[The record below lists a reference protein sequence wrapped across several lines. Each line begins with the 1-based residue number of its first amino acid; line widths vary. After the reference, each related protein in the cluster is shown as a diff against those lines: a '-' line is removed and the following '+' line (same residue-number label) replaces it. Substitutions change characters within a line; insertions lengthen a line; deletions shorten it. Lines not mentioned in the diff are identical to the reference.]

1 MKVFLKYRLFKR
13 FHSLLFVG
21 LLFSCAQRSALTGG
35 DKDIL
40 PPEIKS
46 TLPENQTLNFNSKE
60 IVVEFNEF
68 IRLSNLQNQLI
79 VSPLMDEKPEVMI
92 KGKKMVVKLS
102 AKLAENT
109 TYSLNFGDAII
120 DITENNPYPNYKYV
134 FSTGDY
140 IDSLSYTGKVL
151 NAEDLTPKTN
161 VFIMLYSQLEDSIP
175 IKQKPNYLAKTKAD
189 GSFTITNIAKGKY
202 KVFAL
207 DDINGNYLY
216 DLPNEQL
223 AFLNEPIE
231 LDTNASEATLYLFTK
246 ESITQFVKKIE
257 NKQYGKLTVEFN
269 IPTTSLELLDLD
281 EKPYPI
287 LAKESNKNNTQHT
300 LWLNQGSLPTTPSV
314 GGGVSTQQVFIVK
327 DNGKIID
334 TSKVEMLPTSK
345 FKDTLL
351 SLKSNLTSLFDLN
364 QKIVLTANQ
373 PISTF
378 QKDKISLFEDSLLVD
393 FMLKKDSLS
402 TLNIKLIYPFKEHAN
417 YKLLVEPEAFTSIYQ
432 LKNDSLLSMFKTRN
446 EEEYGNL
453 KFTVTPDFKDD
464 YIVQLLQKNEVVEEF
479 FNVNTKTFNIN
490 YLKPGEYQI
499 KLIVDSNNNK
509 KWDTGNY
516 QLNLQ
521 PEKVIFYQDKII
533 IRENWDNEIQWN
545 IKL

>member
-35 DKDIL
+35 DKDVL

-46 TLPENQTLNFNSKE
+46 TLPENQTLNFTSKE

-68 IRLSNLQNQLI
+68 VRLNNLQNQLI

-92 KGKKMVVKLS
+92 KGKKIIIKLKS
-102 AKLAENT
+102 NLSENT

-120 DITENNPYPNYKYV
+120 DITESNPYPNYKYV
-134 FSTGDY
+134 FSTGNY

-151 NAEDLTPKTN
+151 NAEDLTPKAN
-161 VFIMLYSQLEDSIP
+161 VFVMLYSQLEDSIP
-175 IKQKPNYLAKTKAD
+175 IKQKPNYLTKTKTD
-189 GSFTITNIAKGKY
+189 GTFTITNVAKNNY
-202 KVFAL
+202 KVFVL

-216 DLPNEQL
+216 DLPNEQI
-223 AFLNEPIE
+223 AFLNQTIE
-231 LDTNASEATLYLFTK
+231 LDTNINIVDTTLYLFTK
-246 ESITQFVKKIE
+246 QSETQFIKKIE

-269 IPTTSLELLDLD
+269 IPTIDLELMNLAG
-281 EKPYPI
+281 ETYTF
-287 LAKESNKNNTQHT
+287 LAKENNKNNTQHT
-300 LWLNQGSLPTTPSV
+300 FWLNQEITENK
-314 GGGVSTQQVFIVK
+314 QVFIVK

-334 TSKVEMLPTSK
+334 TSKVEMIPTSE

-351 SLKSNLTSLFDLN
+351 SVKSNVTSLFDLN
-364 QKIVLTANQ
+364 QKMVFTANQ

-378 QKDKISLFEDSLLVD
+378 QKDKTSLFEDSLLVN
-393 FMLKKDSLS
+393 FKLENDSLS
-402 TLNIKLIYPFKEHAN
+402 ALNINLIYPFKAHAN
-417 YKLLVEPEAFTSIYQ
+417 YKLLVEPEAFLSIYQ
-432 LKNDSLLSMFKTRN
+432 LKNDSLISVFKTRN
-446 EEEYGNL
+446 EEDYGNL
-453 KFTVTPDFKDD
+453 KFTITPNFSES

-479 FNVNTKTFNIN
+479 FAINTKTFNVA

-499 KLIVDSNNNK
+499 KLIVDSNANK

-521 PEKVIFYQDKII
+521 PEKVIFYQDKIT

-545 IKL
+545 

>member
-1 MKVFLKYRLFKR
+1 LKAHLKYRIVKI

-102 AKLAENT
+102 AELAENT

-140 IDSLSYTGKVL
+140 IDSLSYAGKVL
-151 NAEDLTPKTN
+151 NAEDLTPKAN
-161 VFIMLYSQLEDSIP
+161 VFVMLYSQLEDSIP
-175 IKQKPNYLAKTKAD
+175 IKQKPNYLAKTKVD
-189 GSFTITNIAKGKY
+189 GTFTITNVAKGKY

-269 IPTTSLELLDLD
+269 IPTTALELLDLD
-281 EKPYPI
+281 EKPYPV

-300 LWLNQGSLPTTPSV
+300 LWLNQEITENK
-314 GGGVSTQQVFIVK
+314 QVFIVK

-334 TSKVEMLPTSK
+334 TSKVEMLPTSE

-351 SLKSNLTSLFDLN
+351 SLKSNVTSLFDLN
-364 QKIVLTANQ
+364 QKIVFTANQ

-378 QKDKISLFEDSLLVD
+378 QKDKISLFEDSLLVN
-393 FMLKKDSLS
+393 FKLENDSLS
-402 TLNIKLIYPFKEHAN
+402 ALNINLIYPFKAHAN
-417 YKLLVEPEAFTSIYQ
+417 YKLLVEPETFSSIYQ
-432 LKNDSLLSMFKTRN
+432 LKNDTLKSVFKTRN
-446 EEEYGNL
+446 EEDYGNL
-453 KFTVTPDFKDD
+453 KFTITPNFSER
-464 YIVQLLQKNEVVEEF
+464 YMVQLLQKNEVIEEF
-479 FNVNTKTFNIN
+479 FAINTKTFNVA

-499 KLIVDSNNNK
+499 KLIVDSNANK
-509 KWDTGNY
+509 KWDSGNY

-521 PEKVIFYQDKII
+521 PEKVIFYQDKIT

>member
-1 MKVFLKYRLFKR
+1 MKAHLKYRLVKIS
-13 FHSLLFVG
+13 HSLLFVG

-60 IVVEFNEF
+60 IVVGFNEF

-140 IDSLSYTGKVL
+140 IDSLSYAGKVL
-151 NAEDLTPKTN
+151 NAEDLTPKAN
-161 VFIMLYSQLEDSIP
+161 VFVMLYSQLEDSIP

-189 GSFTITNIAKGKY
+189 GTFTITNIAKGQY

-269 IPTTSLELLDLD
+269 IPTTALELLNLD
-281 EKPYPI
+281 GKPYQFI
-287 LAKESNKNNTQHT
+287 ALESNKTKTQHT
-300 LWLNQGSLPTTPSV
+300 FWLNQEILVP
-314 GGGVSTQQVFIVK
+314 QQFFIVQ
-327 DNGKIID
+327 DNGKTID
-334 TSKVEMLPTSK
+334 TSKVEMILTSE
-345 FKDTLL
+345 FKDSLLTLN
-351 SLKSNLTSLFDLN
+351 SNVTTLFDLN
-364 QKIVLTANQ
+364 QKIMLTANQ
-373 PISTF
+373 PITSF
-378 QKDKISLFEDSLLVD
+378 QKEKINLFEDSLLVD
-393 FMLKKDSLS
+393 FKLEKDSLS
-402 TLNIKLIYPFKEHAN
+402 TLNIHLIYPFKAHAN
-417 YKLLVEPEAFTSIYQ
+417 YKLLIEPEAFLSIYQ
-432 LKNDSLLSMFKTRN
+432 LKNDSLITLFKTRN
-446 EEEYGNL
+446 EEDYGNL
-453 KFTVTPDFKDD
+453 KFTITPDFKEN
-464 YIVQLLQKNEVVEEF
+464 YIVQLLQKNEIIEEF
-479 FNVNTKTFNIN
+479 FDKNVKLFNIN

-499 KLIVDSNNNK
+499 KLIIDNNGNK

-521 PEKVIFYQDKII
+521 PEKVIFYQDKIT